1 VVLAPGT
8 RLGPYEVAA
17 RIGVGGMGEVYRARD
32 TNLGRDVAI
41 KVLPETF
48 AQDAERLARFERE
61 AKTLASLNHPN
72 IAQIYGIDRSDGGA
86 ARVMELVEG
95 MTLADRIAMG
105 PIPVDEALPIAAQ
118 IVDALEAAH
127 ERGIVHRDLKPAN
140 IVLRSDGVAKV
151 LDFGLAKAL
160 EPVSTAPSADAPTV
174 SMLTEVGVVMGTAA
188 YMSPEQTRGRPVD
201 ERTDV
206 WAFGCVL
213 YEMLTGQRAFRADD
227 AAGTL
232 ARVLES
238 DVNMKALP
246 SKVPAAVRRTTE
258 LCLRKDPRKRL
269 RDIGDV
275 RLSLEGEL
283 VPEQADAPR
292 PQSRLLL
299 FGAGTL
305 VLALLLAVAYFI
317 VQLRRAPSSPAAPP
331 AVSRLSITTPATAPL
346 ASVGGL
352 DLAIAPD
359 GRRIAYFV
367 QLPGER
373 VQLYVRE
380 LDGLDARPLA
390 GTEAPGSSGSGN
402 MNPFFSADGK
412 SIGLFVPDRGVISVP
427 IDGGPPVKILDPPV
441 PGFIGASWAADN
453 TLIYSSGFRLQRVSA
468 AGGGTPA
475 PLMPTTEGRFVAS
488 PVPLPGGRAV
498 LFHIF
503 GGDTNRIAV
512 INLDT
517 KQEKTLVDGA
527 SNMFY
532 LDSGH
537 LVFAR
542 GDTLMAVPFDLSRL
556 SIAGDPVALV
566 QGIRHPAGGAA
577 DFVISANGTLAY
589 VPASEATEATY
600 AVVWVDRRGNVIER
614 AVPDLV
620 INGRDPRLSPD
631 GKHLLL
637 VTGLISDGTLWNYD
651 LGGRPPLPLARANDY
666 SSPVWDPT
674 GREVAF
680 TIGPNSRVLTL
691 PVDGAV
697 RARQTLSVSGMPQA
711 WSAAGELLVQWPM
724 GNPDILAT
732 SAHGSGEARKILA
745 SEYGEFHPAIS
756 ANGRWIAYVSNRTGQ
771 NEIWVQGYP
780 DGAPVRVSSSGGDEP
795 LWSSDGRELFYRQA
809 QAMMVV
815 AGSIKGNDFSFGP
828 PQQLFTGP
836 FASAAGEVARSYDVS
851 RDGRFLMLQPAD
863 SKSTRTTASII
874 VVQNFIE
881 ELKRRV
887 RRSGQ

>member
-1 VVLAPGT
+1 MPLTPGT
-8 RLGPYEVAA
+8 RLGSYDIAA

-86 ARVMELVEG
+86 ALVMELVEG

-887 RRSGQ
+887 RRSEQ

>member
-1 VVLAPGT
+1 
-8 RLGPYEVAA
+8 
-17 RIGVGGMGEVYRARD
+17 
-32 TNLGRDVAI
+32 
-41 KVLPETF
+41 
-48 AQDAERLARFERE
+48 
-61 AKTLASLNHPN
+61 
-72 IAQIYGIDRSDGGA
+72 
-86 ARVMELVEG
+86 
-95 MTLADRIAMG
+95 
-105 PIPVDEALPIAAQ
+105 
-118 IVDALEAAH
+118 
-127 ERGIVHRDLKPAN
+127 
-140 IVLRSDGVAKV
+140 
-151 LDFGLAKAL
+151 
-160 EPVSTAPSADAPTV
+160 
-174 SMLTEVGVVMGTAA
+174 
-188 YMSPEQTRGRPVD
+188 
-201 ERTDV
+201 
-206 WAFGCVL
+206 
-213 YEMLTGQRAFRADD
+213 
-227 AAGTL
+227 
-232 ARVLES
+232 
-238 DVNMKALP
+238 
-246 SKVPAAVRRTTE
+246 
-258 LCLRKDPRKRL
+258 
-269 RDIGDV
+269 
-275 RLSLEGEL
+275 
-283 VPEQADAPR
+283 
-292 PQSRLLL
+292 
-299 FGAGTL
+299 
-305 VLALLLAVAYFI
+305 
-317 VQLRRAPSSPAAPP
+317 
-331 AVSRLSITTPATAPL
+331 
-346 ASVGGL
+346 
-352 DLAIAPD
+352 
-359 GRRIAYFV
+359 
-367 QLPGER
+367 
-373 VQLYVRE
+373 
-380 LDGLDARPLA
+380 
-390 GTEAPGSSGSGN
+390 
-402 MNPFFSADGK
+402 
-412 SIGLFVPDRGVISVP
+412 
-427 IDGGPPVKILDPPV
+427 
-441 PGFIGASWAADN
+441 
-453 TLIYSSGFRLQRVSA
+453 
-468 AGGGTPA
+468 
-475 PLMPTTEGRFVAS
+475 
-488 PVPLPGGRAV
+488 
-498 LFHIF
+498 
-503 GGDTNRIAV
+503 
-512 INLDT
+512 
-517 KQEKTLVDGA
+517 
-527 SNMFY
+527 
-532 LDSGH
+532 
-537 LVFAR
+537 
-542 GDTLMAVPFDLSRL
+542 
-556 SIAGDPVALV
+556 
-566 QGIRHPAGGAA
+566 
-577 DFVISANGTLAY
+577 VISANGTLAY

-887 RRSGQ
+887 RRSEQ